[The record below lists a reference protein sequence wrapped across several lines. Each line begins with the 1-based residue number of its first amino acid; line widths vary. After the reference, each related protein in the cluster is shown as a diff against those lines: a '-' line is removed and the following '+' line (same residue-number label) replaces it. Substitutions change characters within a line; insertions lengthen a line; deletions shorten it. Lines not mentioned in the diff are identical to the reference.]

1 MASISETSYWIN
13 FFTTA
18 GIPAGDSAHYAIMFS
33 DNRITKEML
42 LDLSKEYL
50 TDMGISR
57 LGDIIAILKHA
68 KHVFNQE
75 AKDKVLRSTSLTSL
89 SSSLS
94 SSNSFLP
101 INTPRRSTAAS
112 RMVNQ
117 ITSKHPEA
125 GPMSQSPI
133 PKPPPAD
140 PPRSKRKVSVFD
152 RLGTDGVEE
161 TVIVSSDST
170 HGSPPS
176 SVFSRLGG
184 RSALKRAASSTSF
197 DEADAEVGKSESL
210 PYAGVLK
217 NPGPP
222 AAKKANIKLSI
233 TTPQNRTPIKIK
245 KTIKNSNAE
254 EERKASQIQ
263 RPEVSTTTEG
273 VLSDFAK
280 KDTPSLKDRLGSKLE
295 TPSSTSSSTPRATPG
310 STRPSRSQI
319 LGRLGTKQEES
330 PVVSSTELTTSK
342 MNMDKKVSKVAA
354 DGKKKGVFSRLGRKS
369 VG

>member
-1 MASISETSYWIN
+1 MASASMSETSYWIN

-68 KHVFNQE
+68 KLVYNQE

-89 SSSLS
+89 SAL
-94 SSNSFLP
+94 NSFLP
-101 INTPRRSTAAS
+101 VSVPRRSTAAS

-117 ITSKHPEA
+117 ITSRHPEA

-133 PKPPPAD
+133 PKPPPSD
-140 PPRSKRKVSVFD
+140 PPRPRRKVSVFD
-152 RLGTDGVEE
+152 RLGADGVED
-161 TVIVSSDST
+161 TVIVSSDS
-170 HGSPPS
+170 GSRSPPS

-184 RSALKRAASSTSF
+184 RSAMKRAASSTSF
-197 DEADAEVGKSESL
+197 DETDIALGRADGL

-217 NPGPP
+217 NPGPSV
-222 AAKKANIKLSI
+222 AKKANMKLSV
-233 TTPQNRTPIKIK
+233 TTAQSKTPMKIK
-245 KTIKNSNAE
+245 KTIKNSKAE

-280 KDTPSLKDRLGSKLE
+280 KDTPSLKERLGSKPE
-295 TPSSTSSSTPRATPG
+295 TPSSTSGSTPRATPV
-310 STRPSRSQI
+310 SARPGRARI
-319 LGRLGTKQEES
+319 LDRLGTKQEDS
-330 PVVSSTELTTSK
+330 SVVSSTELSTSK
-342 MNMDKKVSKVAA
+342 MNMDKEISKAA
-354 DGKKKGVFSRLGRKS
+354 AGSKKKGVFSRLG
-369 VG
+369 